1 MKISV
6 AIASY
11 NGEKYIKQQLDSILS
26 QSIAVDEIVI
36 SDDGSTDKTVEM
48 IQSFQ
53 DPRIRLIT
61 GNPYPGYCGNFA
73 YAIENTTGDIIFIS
87 DQDDIWMEDKV
98 EKYMAVFNTHSDIEL
113 IVSDGTLIDKDGN
126 RIDDDQYNLNSIYT
140 PHLSNRKSGKLLKSE
155 FLAMSVTQTLSHGMR
170 MCIRKSLR
178 SSLFPF
184 PQSHTIHD
192 RWIGF
197 CGLNKDAAYYLED
210 ALVQYRLHDSNT
222 TLRGNASLKKRWG
235 KLLDGGYNV
244 PFDLH
249 NLACAM
255 IDIIDNDPKALEAAI
270 FLRDQNRIQ
279 IDILTGGRFLGIFAF
294 IKLYRTSSD
303 YRTNGIKFLFGQLFL
318 HCFGRRYMKK
328 HLRTAAKCNISVAE

>member
-26 QSIAVDEIVI
+26 QTVAVDEIVI

-87 DQDDIWMEDKV
+87 DQDDIWMKEKV
-98 EKYMAVFNTHSDIEL
+98 EKYMAVFRAYSDIEL

-126 RIDDDQYNLNSIYT
+126 RIDNDQSNLNSIYT

-155 FLAMSVTQTLSHGMR
+155 FLAMSVFTTLSHGMR

-178 SSLFPF
+178 HSLFPF
-184 PQSHTIHD
+184 PQSHIIHD

-210 ALVQYRLHDSNT
+210 ELVQYRLHDSNVT
-222 TLRGNASLKKRWG
+222 RRGNASLKKRWN
-235 KLLDGGYNV
+235 KLLRGAYNT

-255 IDIIDNDPKALEAAI
+255 IDTVDHDPKAMENAI
-270 FLRDQNRIQ
+270 FVRNQNRVQ
-279 IDILTGGRFLGIFAF
+279 IDILTGRRFSGIFAF
-294 IKLYRTSSD
+294 IKLYRTSSY
-303 YRTNGIKFLFGQLFL
+303 YRSNGIKLLFGQLFL

-328 HLRTAAKCNISVAE
+328 HLRTAVKCKISIAE